1 MGTRTLAMV
10 PSTPISFGYVEWA
23 LSAKVSRAGICSDPG
38 DNPSRS
44 SRAES
49 ILRSRNWF
57 RKACQIGIT
66 SCCTSEWS
74 DSPWDWGG
82 LDPHPQF
89 MGAISSVVT
98 PVSRGT
104 TSVTI
109 FISSARWVDN
119 LGRLLDPTKGRR
131 RFFRKDLGFG
141 LCLML
146 EQKRS
151 LKVFGRGERSGF
163 LQM

>member
-1 MGTRTLAMV
+1 
-10 PSTPISFGYVEWA
+10 
-23 LSAKVSRAGICSDPG
+23 
-38 DNPSRS
+38 
-44 SRAES
+44 
-49 ILRSRNWF
+49 
-57 RKACQIGIT
+57 
-66 SCCTSEWS
+66 
-74 DSPWDWGG
+74 
-82 LDPHPQF
+82 
-89 MGAISSVVT
+89 MGAMSSVVT

-104 TSVTI
+104 TSVTT